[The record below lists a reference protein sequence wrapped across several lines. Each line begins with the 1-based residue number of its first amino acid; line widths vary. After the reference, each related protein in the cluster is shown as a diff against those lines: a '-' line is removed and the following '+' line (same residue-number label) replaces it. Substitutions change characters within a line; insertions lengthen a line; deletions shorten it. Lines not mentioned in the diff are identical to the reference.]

1 MTEFRKALTVSAW
14 LCGSFLAGTAVAEDV
29 QEATLSGGRGA
40 IDQYQ
45 VSCPEGTD
53 HLKIQAS
60 RSLAP
65 QASLLQNLKVAKGGN
80 VANSAPV
87 TPGMTQEVSLDGGKG
102 KYSITIDTSGSTGSS
117 KQSYSAGFQCL
128 NAAGQAV
135 KTSLTSSAGN
145 LKKKGKKLT
154 VNCGKTKTGGDPKS
168 LLVQLTNI
176 TKGTPVLIAQVTNF
190 SNSRFSDNRPVAVSV
205 PESFPGEL
213 TGFDPG
219 DYQVLVAHNGT
230 PAPADFQ
237 YVLRSS
243 CLDSSDVEAGTP
255 VVTLLQSSSP

>member
-1 MTEFRKALTVSAW
+1 MTEFKKALTVSAW
-14 LCGSFLAGTAVAEDV
+14 LCSSVLAGTAAAEDV
-29 QEATLSGGRGA
+29 QEATLRGSKGA

-45 VSCPEGTD
+45 VLCPAGTD

-65 QASLLQNLKVAKGGN
+65 EANLQQNLKVSKGGK
-80 VANSAPV
+80 VASSVPV

-102 KYSITIDTSGSTGSS
+102 KYSIAIDTSGSTGSS

-135 KTSLTSSAGN
+135 KTSLTSSAGK

-154 VNCGKTKTGGDPKS
+154 VNCGKTKTGGDPQS

-176 TKGTPVLIAQVTNF
+176 TNTKGNPVLIAQLAKGGAV
-190 SNSRFSDNRPVAVSV
+190 VSV
-205 PESFPGEL
+205 PESFPGEV
-213 TGFDPG
+213 TGGAG
-219 DYQVLVAHNGT
+219 DYLVLVAHNGT

-255 VVTLLQSSSP
+255 VVTLMQSSSP

>member
-1 MTEFRKALTVSAW
+1 MTEFKKALTVSAW
-14 LCGSFLAGTAVAEDV
+14 LCSSVLAGTAAAEDV
-29 QEATLSGGRGA
+29 QEATLSGSKGA

-53 HLKIQAS
+53 QLKIQAS

-65 QASLLQNLKVAKGGN
+65 EANLQQNLRVSKGGKVASS
-80 VANSAPV
+80 VPV

-135 KTSLTSSAGN
+135 KTSLTSSAGK

-154 VNCGKTKTGGDPKS
+154 VNCGKTKSGGNPER

-176 TKGTPVLIAQVTNF
+176 TKGTPVLIAQALKGGA
-190 SNSRFSDNRPVAVSV
+190 AVSV
-205 PESFPGEL
+205 PESFPGEMA
-213 TGFDPG
+213 GG
-219 DYQVLVAHNGT
+219 SGEYQVLVAHNGT

-243 CLDSSDVEAGTP
+243 CLDNSDADAGTP
-255 VVTLLQSSSP
+255 VVTLLQTSSP

>member
-14 LCGSFLAGTAVAEDV
+14 LCGSVLAGTAVAEDV
-29 QEATLSGGRGA
+29 QEATLSGSKGA

-45 VSCPEGTD
+45 VLCPEGTD

-65 QASLLQNLKVAKGGN
+65 EASLQQNLKVAKGGK
-80 VANSAPV
+80 VASSAPV

-135 KTSLTSSAGN
+135 KTSLTSSAGK

-154 VNCGKTKTGGDPKS
+154 VNCSKKGGSLPQS

-176 TKGTPVLIAQVTNF
+176 TKGTPVLIAQAAKGGAV
-190 SNSRFSDNRPVAVSV
+190 VSV
-205 PESFPGEL
+205 PESFPGEMRGGAGEYL
-213 TGFDPG
+213 
-219 DYQVLVAHNGT
+219 VLVAHNGT
-230 PAPADFQ
+230 PASSDFQ
-237 YVLRSS
+237 YALQSS
-243 CLDSSDVEAGTP
+243 CLDAADAEVGAP
-255 VVTLLQSSSP
+255 VVSLVQSSPGR